1 MIGQKTACDKLVKK
15 WKIAKSCTKKREWLD
30 QFLDNSFKN
39 WIDSLI
45 WLNANVGFMS
55 VLNNLNLGV
64 DIMCMWP
71 VTALGIIKFHYRLQN
86 RITIYV
92 ITKN

>member
-1 MIGQKTACDKLVKK
+1 MISLLRNGKTLSLVQ
-15 WKIAKSCTKKREWLD
+15 KKREWLD
-30 QFLDNSFKN
+30 AILNNSFKN

-64 DIMCMWP
+64 DIMRMWP
-71 VTALGIIKFHYRLQN
+71 VTALGIIKFH
-86 RITIYV
+86 
-92 ITKN
+92 